1 MAFTSFNNPNL
12 GEESWLVSPELDLS
26 KALEASLFFD
36 NAYPSNAFGEDQ
48 LKVLYSEDCGVS
60 FNSILFSKAGP
71 SLATAFSNE
80 SWIPTMKNEWRRNY
94 LNLNSLIGK
103 SNVRFAFVATA
114 QNGNNQY
121 LDNIEFFIDDNDE
134 PLAIENSFSVYGV
147 IDDVRLTFNL
157 AERKP
162 VDLKIYNMVGQLIL
176 HNTLPETLNQTY
188 YLDMG
193 HQSPGIYIV
202 KVQFGDTVSATR
214 IYLGH

>member
-1 MAFTSFNNPNL
+1 
-12 GEESWLVSPELDLS
+12 
-26 KALEASLFFD
+26 
-36 NAYPSNAFGEDQ
+36 
-48 LKVLYSEDCGVS
+48 
-60 FNSILFSKAGP
+60 
-71 SLATAFSNE
+71 
-80 SWIPTMKNEWRRNY
+80 MKNEWRRNY